1 MSGEAAHAPTSLL
14 LADYARGRLD
24 AEGRAGVAAH
34 LEVCA
39 ECREMLETYALLEAA
54 SARTGADATEAGSPA
69 AGDAVMDAHLTSAVI
84 AALAVAGPEASPTT
98 DETRHLG
105 ACHACAEDL
114 RAARAANATGIRAA
128 RPDATMPVSVTR
140 WILPL
145 AAVLAIAFL
154 GVATV
159 REWRRSESLSGRIAT
174 LETDNAALRSQV
186 GDLSNVVAENRG
198 ASSRTAPPDDGGPVP
213 YLLLRETV
221 RGAPTGK
228 DRITLPPGG
237 ASIYLAL
244 ALDLPATVRRAG
256 EGGRVLLRDGS
267 GREIWRVDLPGGDVD
282 RLLAHGDALLLKIPA
297 AVLHAG
303 PHEIRL
309 TSGAAST
316 GARVWFR
323 SSFEVSG
330 KDPSR

>member
-1 MSGEAAHAPTSLL
+1 VSREAAHARASLL

-24 AEGRAGVAAH
+24 AEGRAGIGAH
-34 LEVCA
+34 LEDCVA
-39 ECREMLETYALLEAA
+39 CREMLEAYALLEAA
-54 SARTGADATEAGSPA
+54 SARTGADDTG
-69 AGDAVMDAHLTSAVI
+69 GAVMGAHLTSAVI
-84 AALAVAGPEASPTT
+84 AALAVARPETSPTT

-105 ACHACAEDL
+105 ACRACAEDL
-114 RAARAANATGIRAA
+114 RAARAANATWIRSA
-128 RPDATMPVSVTR
+128 RPDAALPASVTR

-145 AAVLAIAFL
+145 AAILAIGLL
-154 GVATV
+154 GLATL
-159 REWRRSESLSGRIAT
+159 RAWKRSESLSGRIAA

-186 GDLSNVVAENRG
+186 GDFSRVAAENRVAEN
-198 ASSRTAPPDDGGPVP
+198 RTAPPDDGGPIP
-213 YLLLRETV
+213 YLLLHEAV
-221 RGAPTGK
+221 RGGPSEK
-228 DRITLPPGG
+228 ERIAIPPGG
-237 ASIYLAL
+237 TSIYLAL

-256 EGGRVLLRDGS
+256 EGGRVLLRDAS
-267 GREIWRVDLPGGDVD
+267 GREIWTVDLPGGDVD

-323 SSFEVSG
+323 SAFEVSE